1 MANENIDD
9 NMLKIVYDPTGRNT
23 DIFKTIDNEL
33 INLATQINETI
44 LGGES

>member
-9 NMLKIVYDPTGRNT
+9 NMLKFVYDPQNKNT
-23 DIFKTIDNEL
+23 DIFKAIDNEL
-33 INLATQINETI
+33 INLATQINEII